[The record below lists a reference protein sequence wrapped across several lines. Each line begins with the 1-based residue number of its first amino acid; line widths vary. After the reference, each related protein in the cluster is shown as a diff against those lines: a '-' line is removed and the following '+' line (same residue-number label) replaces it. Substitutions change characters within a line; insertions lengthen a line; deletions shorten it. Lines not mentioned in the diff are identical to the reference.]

1 MNTIQKSLLS
11 IPLGM
16 AVLVACG
23 QQPQVSSSRVPILG
37 GFEATFDPQTQ
48 TAFGNVQTQ
57 GVIAES
63 NVTFGTATFTDTTDT
78 TTNTR
83 YLKAVFPVTNNT
95 ASAISNLTLYAF
107 HRSSANAGGTGMR
120 SLTNFVGTTLST
132 DAAQAIKPTHGMT
145 TSSTLT
151 TGQEDFQAFQSS
163 ELTSIKTS
171 AVTNGVMTSSD
182 TVLEY
187 GYVARYCTANCS
199 SVGSETWSRTIP
211 ANSTGRVTIAYK
223 LPNASVN
230 SAYKFTASF
239 VLSSESTTRVTRSRE
254 ETTNTVQT
262 RATALGATQVVLVGS
277 DTDTSSVGTTI
288 RLSNLKTSTIPN
300 YLYPAYNITLQYSS
314 NVSSSFQADF
324 GYASSKW
331 EDIITADIT
340 AASPTSD
347 DTPCNLSATGWTG
360 VTSVD
365 DVIIYVDVK
374 NIDGAG
380 GTLAQAGPCVIR
392 NSGLPVIGVMQF
404 DSSDFVAGSTL
415 AKDTILHEMGHVL
428 GIGTL
433 WGTLG
438 ITTAN
443 TTDTSCDANP
453 RYTGT
458 NGLAEWTTYGG
469 AGNIPLETTGGTGT
483 CEGHWKES
491 NFDTE
496 LMTGYADSTVKLSRM
511 TIGALKDIGYSV
523 NYAFADAFSPVS
535 LSLAPIF
542 AQQQHDHDDQH
553 IGEVLFTNPTV
564 LR

>member
-11 IPLGM
+11 IPLAL

-95 ASAISNLTLYAF
+95 SSAIQNLTLYAF
-107 HRSSANAGGTGMR
+107 NRSSASVGGTGMR
-120 SLTNFVGTTLST
+120 TLTNFVGTTSSS

-145 TSSTLT
+145 NSSTLT
-151 TGQEDFQAFQSS
+151 SGQEDFQAFQSS

-254 ETTNTVQT
+254 ETTSTVQT

-374 NIDGAG
+374 NLDGVG
-380 GTLAQAGPCVIR
+380 GTLAQAGPCIVR
-392 NSGLPVIGVMQF
+392 GSGLPVIGVMQF

-433 WGTLG
+433 WSTLG
-438 ITTAN
+438 FITGN
-443 TTDTSCDANP
+443 TTSGCDTTF
-453 RYTGT
+453 YTGT

-542 AQQQHDHDDQH
+542 AQQHDHDDQH